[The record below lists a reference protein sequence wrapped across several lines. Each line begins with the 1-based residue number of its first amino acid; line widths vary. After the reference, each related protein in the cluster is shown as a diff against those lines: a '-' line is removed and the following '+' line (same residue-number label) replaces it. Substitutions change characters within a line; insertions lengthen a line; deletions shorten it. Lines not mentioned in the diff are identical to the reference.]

1 MMLEL
6 QRQYP
11 VRTPIG
17 YGWATICSKES
28 GLANDLWTV
37 VMEKDGAHCHFRSDQ
52 IFALQ
57 NGTLDIATTKENSGT
72 IPFKSEPHN
81 HTTSCNTTTTTEVP
95 PSRGNQTTPKRPSG
109 AAQLRSKAA
118 TLRSASGSKRAKAGR
133 ISSR

>member
-1 MMLEL
+1 MGLGSDRRSSEGRSRGPASASRTFPMMLEL

-17 YGWATICSKES
+17 YGWVTICSKES

-52 IFALQ
+52 IFALP
-57 NGTLDIATTKENSGT
+57 NGTLDINTTKENSGT

-81 HTTSCNTTTTTEVP
+81 HTT
-95 PSRGNQTTPKRPSG
+95 NQ
-109 AAQLRSKAA
+109 A
-118 TLRSASGSKRAKAGR
+118 T
-133 ISSR
+133 

>member
-11 VRTPIG
+11 VKTPIG
-17 YGWATICSKES
+17 YAWVTICFKES

-52 IFALQ
+52 IFALP
-57 NGTLDIATTKENSGT
+57 NGTLDINTTPK
-72 IPFKSEPHN
+72 I
-81 HTTSCNTTTTTEVP
+81 CNTTTTTEVP
-95 PSRGNQTTPKRPSG
+95 LSRGNQTTPKRPSG
-109 AAQLRSKAA
+109 AGRSKSKAK
-118 TLRSASGSKRAKAGR
+118 TLKSVSGSKREKAGR

>member
-17 YGWATICSKES
+17 YGWVTICSRES

-81 HTTSCNTTTTTEVP
+81 HTA
-95 PSRGNQTTPKRPSG
+95 PKRPSG
-109 AAQLRSKAA
+109 PAPLRSKAK
-118 TLRSASGSKRAKAGR
+118 TTRSVSGSRHRKAGKT
-133 ISSR
+133 SSR